1 MCLLQPTGTEN
12 PLKPVSFNK
21 ILVRV
26 FYQSLKFFYPSL
38 KMLRYQYHK
47 NAEYR
52 KMLQRI
58 SILVMFSL
66 ALEMVVA
73 VTETEHK

>member
-1 MCLLQPTGTEN
+1 
-12 PLKPVSFNK
+12 
-21 ILVRV
+21 
-26 FYQSLKFFYPSL
+26 
-38 KMLRYQYHK
+38 MLRYQYHK

-73 VTETEHK
+73 VTETEHKWNRRPVISAPSCI